1 MRWLI
6 LGLAASACGRISFD
20 PIGTANG
27 SPSDAKRDGATAT
40 GDGSTD
46 GGLDPCSFAI
56 PVTSGV
62 RNAQST
68 CQGRD
73 IIDACGPASTEEVVF
88 SFMPPTTK
96 SYNIAAYDP
105 GNSNVSNSTQR
116 AAAGCAGV
124 TGSCAA
130 ITGTTLSAGMTYY
143 FVVEASS
150 GTCANIEFLVQ

>member
-1 MRWLI
+1 M
-6 LGLAASACGRISFD
+6 
-20 PIGTANG
+20 
-27 SPSDAKRDGATAT
+27 
-40 GDGSTD
+40 
-46 GGLDPCSFAI
+46 
-56 PVTSGV
+56 PVTAGV

-73 IIDACGPASTEEVVF
+73 VIDACGPPGTQEVVF

-105 GNSNVSNSTQR
+105 GTSNVSNSTQR
-116 AAAGCAGV
+116 VTSGCAGV

-130 ITGTTLSAGMTYY
+130 ITGTTLNAGMTYY

-150 GTCANIEFLVQ
+150 GTCANIEFSVQ